1 MEKLTRNFW
10 AGQYKE
16 EIKVQVRGKL
26 KERTLLVVLVA

>member
-10 AGQYKE
+10 TGQYKE

-26 KERTLLVVLVA
+26 RELTLLVVLVS